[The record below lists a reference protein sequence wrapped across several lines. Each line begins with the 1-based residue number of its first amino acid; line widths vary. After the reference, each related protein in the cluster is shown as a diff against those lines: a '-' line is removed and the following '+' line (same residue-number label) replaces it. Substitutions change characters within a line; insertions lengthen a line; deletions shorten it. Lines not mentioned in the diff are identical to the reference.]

1 MLTYDDVSWI
11 FRIWSI
17 VKEGSNL
24 GLRPFFSTFKKCG
37 YFIKLSKFFFKICFI
52 IREVHF
58 EFLPS
63 TKVQHLW
70 VQAPPKEVFSF
81 WNLILNRLFY
91 VFQYIWNNLWY
102 SWNYLYIL
110 ATSVRQILQKVLW
123 SWKVKIQNARL
134 LWWTHLVTLWSF
146 SSDTN
151 SFVLH
156 FLVTPEFSHKI
167 SPKILRKVR
176 ILFQDLFH
184 YIM

>member
-1 MLTYDDVSWI
+1 M
-11 FRIWSI
+11 
-17 VKEGSNL
+17 
-24 GLRPFFSTFKKCG
+24 
-37 YFIKLSKFFFKICFI
+37 
-52 IREVHF
+52 HF

-156 FLVTPEFSHKI
+156 FLKKMNVFTSWANAQNEVLKMVEAV
-167 SPKILRKVR
+167 ILSENSTVHFFHLKC
-176 ILFQDLFH
+176 LFTL
-184 YIM
+184 YL